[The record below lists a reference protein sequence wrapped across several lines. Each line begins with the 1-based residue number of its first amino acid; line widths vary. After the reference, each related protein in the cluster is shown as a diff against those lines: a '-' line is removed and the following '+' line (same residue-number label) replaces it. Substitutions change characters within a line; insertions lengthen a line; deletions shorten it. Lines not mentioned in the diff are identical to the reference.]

1 MPRLDTRI
9 TTVIIRTVA
18 AVTSPAAGP
27 AETTRGR
34 LVAAA
39 IEVFAAQ
46 GYDGARVQDI
56 ARTAGL
62 TTGAIYANYRGKA
75 ELLFDAIGALAG
87 VEVDALL
94 AQASGR
100 EARDV
105 LEHLGALLAQPRAGR
120 PALLLD
126 AVVAARRD
134 PDLAALLRARMGG
147 REAQLCELL
156 DRAQAE
162 GAIDEGTDAETLA
175 YYCTT
180 LAMGALVMRTL
191 DHVPPDQD
199 QWQALI
205 HRLVDALAPTQ
216 ERGK

>member
-1 MPRLDTRI
+1 M
-9 TTVIIRTVA
+9 A
-18 AVTSPAAGP
+18 AVTTP
-27 AETTRGR
+27 AETTRER
-34 LVAAA
+34 LIAAA

-56 ARTAGL
+56 ARAAGL

-94 AQASGR
+94 QQTRGR
-100 EARDV
+100 DARDV
-105 LEHLGALLAQPRAGR
+105 LEQLGASLTRAHEDR

-134 PDLAALLRARMGG
+134 AELAALLRSRVAT
-147 REAQLCELL
+147 REAQMCELV
-156 DRAQAE
+156 DRARAE
-162 GAIDEGTDAETLA
+162 GAIDSGTDAETLA

-180 LAMGALVMRTL
+180 VAMGALVMRTL
-191 DHVPPDQD
+191 EHAPPNQD
-199 QWQALI
+199 DWQALI
-205 HRLVDALAPTQ
+205 HRLVGALAPQQ
-216 ERGK
+216 ERGE

>member
-1 MPRLDTRI
+1 M
-9 TTVIIRTVA
+9 A
-18 AVTSPAAGP
+18 AASTST
-27 AETTRGR
+27 ETTRER

-87 VEVDALL
+87 VEVDSLL
-94 AQASGR
+94 QHASGR
-100 EARDV
+100 EAPDV
-105 LEHLGALLAQPRAGR
+105 LEHLGALLAQPRPDR

-134 PDLAALLRARMGG
+134 PDLAALLRARVG
-147 REAQLCELL
+147 RREEQLCELI
-156 DRAQAE
+156 DRARDV
-162 GAIDEGTDAETLA
+162 GAIDPGTDAETLA
-175 YYCTT
+175 YYSTT

-191 DHVPPDQD
+191 EHAPPDQD
-199 QWQALI
+199 EWQALI
-205 HRLVDALAPTQ
+205 HRLVDALAPQQ
-216 ERGK
+216 ERGT

>member
-1 MPRLDTRI
+1 M
-9 TTVIIRTVA
+9 
-18 AVTSPAAGP
+18 AVMQATEVSGRGSAPA
-27 AETTRGR
+27 TTRDR

-75 ELLFDAIGALAG
+75 DLLFDAIGALAG
-87 VEVDALL
+87 VEVEALL
-94 AQASGR
+94 SQAAGR
-100 EARDV
+100 DARDV
-105 LEHLGALLAQPRAGR
+105 LELLGSSLTRRRETR

-134 PDLAALLRARMGG
+134 RELAALVRTLVEG
-147 REAQLCELL
+147 RQTRLCELVE
-156 DRAQAE
+156 RARDE
-162 GAIDEGTDAETLA
+162 GAIEAGTDAQTLA

-191 DHVPPDQD
+191 ELAPPDQD
-199 QWQALI
+199 DWQQLI
-205 HRLVDALAPTQ
+205 HRLVDSLAPQQ
-216 ERGK
+216 ENGR